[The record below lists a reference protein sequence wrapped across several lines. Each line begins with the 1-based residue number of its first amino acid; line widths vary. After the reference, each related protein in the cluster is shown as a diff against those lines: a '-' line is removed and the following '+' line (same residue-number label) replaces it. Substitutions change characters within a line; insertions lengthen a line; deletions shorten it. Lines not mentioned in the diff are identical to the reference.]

1 MKKIAKRSLA
11 ILAVMMLLVSTAGL
25 SAFAAV
31 PEAIEGVV
39 TAVQDFDDRTVGTV
53 TGNGDPGAG
62 ALIGPQWWLGPY
74 ATMEVAQRAEG
85 DNWLKISST
94 ATGEAAATIRMQKNA
109 VWPSSYAADIAPA
122 DSTHFMFYVKA
133 DANKGLEILP
143 VFFEHNPTSLHYC
156 GGRFAA
162 TDASPYTLIT
172 KDGAITEVNDT
183 DNYIDIAAGFEGWVL
198 YPLTNADYRYDDS
211 ASEADSNTKDKLDPN
226 RILAIELQTKNDTN
240 GAVWY
245 YDDLAMTSDA
255 AAVKEALYVAP
266 PKTDDAPEG
275 LDMYFGQGFGKT
287 EVGDDVNG
295 LKDVLAIQ
303 GESDTTNITY
313 AVTENTVG
321 NGNALSMTFN
331 GEAGEFLTTGFTDI
345 GLHFTDRAAITD
357 ADALVLRVKTPAA
370 TKYAHF
376 DMMIMLTE
384 ALVVSGERDYASV
397 GGVFMN
403 RGNFGV
409 NPGSVILVDAATNEY
424 VTNEFGDPYFM
435 PNGFDGWVV
444 LPLSY
449 FKIHPGYINNDN
461 NEGTFDVAEI
471 TRMKFQIENAPCGET
486 FVLDSVGLANTED
499 FLASLD
505 ADEKAVDQVIT
516 NEVDD
521 VKDVSADTL
530 NYVKDK
536 GVNLVVNVED
546 GYTLYSWL
554 FEGKN
559 ITATDA
565 FNPALITEFD
575 EIEDIQALYED
586 FEAGFFKAPALPGA
600 GELTIYLGDDFTAP
614 TLYAY
619 ADGKVEKL
627 NDVTIDD
634 EGYACLQI
642 AEGGIYFLTDDELK
656 AVGSSDDEKPS
667 DDEQKPTNPDTGYV
681 FPMAMLFVTT
691 VSGAATVLFSKKRS

>member
-11 ILAVMMLLVSTAGL
+11 ILAVLMLLASTAGL

-31 PEAIEGVV
+31 PTSIETVV
-39 TAVQDFDDRTVGTV
+39 TAVQDFDDRAVGTV
-53 TGNGDPGAG
+53 TGNGDPSAG

-109 VWPSSYAADIAPA
+109 VWPSDYAANIAPA
-122 DSTHFMFYVKA
+122 DSTHFIFYVKA
-133 DANKGLEILP
+133 DATKGLEILP

-172 KDGAITEVNDT
+172 KDGAITDVEDT

-226 RILAIELQTKNDTN
+226 RILAIELQTKNDTS

-303 GESDTTNITY
+303 GESDAANITY

-384 ALVVSGERDYASV
+384 ARVNGGERDYGSV

-403 RGNFGV
+403 RQNFGTE
-409 NPGSVILVDAATNEY
+409 PGSVILVDAATNEY

-435 PNGFDGWVV
+435 PNGFDGWVI

-449 FKIHPGYINNDN
+449 FKIHTGYIQDDN
-461 NEGTFDVAEI
+461 NGGEFDVAEL
-471 TRMKFQIENAPCGET
+471 TRMKFQVENAPCGET
-486 FVLDSVGLANTED
+486 FVLDSVGLANAED

-505 ADEKAVDQVIT
+505 ADEKAVDQVVT
-516 NEVDD
+516 NEVDNI
-521 VKDVSADTL
+521 ADISTNIL
-530 NYVKDK
+530 AYVKEKD
-536 GVNLVVNVED
+536 VNLVVNVED

-559 ITATDA
+559 ITSTDA

-575 EIEDIQALYED
+575 EIDDIKALYEA
-586 FEAGFFKAPALPGA
+586 FEGAFFKAPALPGS
-600 GELTIYLGDDFTAP
+600 GTLTIYLGDDFTAP
-614 TLYAY
+614 TLYVY
-619 ADGKVEKL
+619 ADGEVEKVC
-627 NDVTIDD
+627 DATVDD
-634 EGYACLQI
+634 EGYASVNI
-642 AEGGIYFLTDDELK
+642 AEGGIYFFTDDELT
-656 AVGSSDDEKPS
+656 AIGSSDDNNN
-667 DDEQKPTNPDTGYV
+667 DDDDNQTNPDTGYV
-681 FPMAMLFVTT
+681 FPMAMLFATT
-691 VSGAATVLFSKKRS
+691 VSGTATVLFRKKKS

>member
-31 PEAIEGVV
+31 PETIEDVV
-39 TAVQDFDDRTVGTV
+39 TAVQDFDDREIGTV
-53 TGNGDPGAG
+53 TNDGNPANG
-62 ALIGPQWWLGPY
+62 ALLGAHWWIGPY

-109 VWPSSYAADIAPA
+109 VWPSDYAADVAPA

-143 VFFEHNPTSLHYC
+143 VFYEHNPTSLHYV

-172 KDGAITEVNDT
+172 KDGAITEVEDT

-275 LDMYFGQGFGKT
+275 LDMYFAQGFGKN
-287 EVGDDVNG
+287 EVGDGLDA

-303 GESDTTNITY
+303 GESDASNITY

-384 ALVVSGERDYASV
+384 ARVNGGERDYGSV

-403 RGNFGV
+403 RGDFGV

-435 PNGFDGWVV
+435 PNGFDGWVI

-449 FKIHPGYINNDN
+449 FKIHPGYVGDDN
-461 NEGTFDVAEI
+461 NGGEFDVAEL
-471 TRMKFQIENAPCGET
+471 TRMKFQVENAPCGET
-486 FVLDSVGLANTED
+486 FVLDSVGLANAED

-505 ADEKAVDQVIT
+505 ADEKAVDQVVT
-516 NEVDD
+516 NEVDNI
-521 VKDVSADTL
+521 ADISTNIL
-530 NYVKDK
+530 AYVKEKD
-536 GVNLVVNVED
+536 VNLVVNVED

-559 ITATDA
+559 ITSTDA

-600 GELTIYLGDDFTAP
+600 GVLTIYLGDDFTAP
-614 TLYAY
+614 TLYVY
-619 ADGKVEKL
+619 ADGEVEKVC
-627 NDVTIDD
+627 DATVDD
-634 EGYACLQI
+634 EGYASVNI
-642 AEGGIYFLTDDELK
+642 AEGGIYFFTDDELT
-656 AVGSSDDEKPS
+656 AIGSSDDNNN
-667 DDEQKPTNPDTGYV
+667 DDDDNQTNPDTGYV
-681 FPMAMLFVTT
+681 FPMAMLLTT
-691 VSGAATVLFSKKRS
+691 VVSGTATVLFRKKKS